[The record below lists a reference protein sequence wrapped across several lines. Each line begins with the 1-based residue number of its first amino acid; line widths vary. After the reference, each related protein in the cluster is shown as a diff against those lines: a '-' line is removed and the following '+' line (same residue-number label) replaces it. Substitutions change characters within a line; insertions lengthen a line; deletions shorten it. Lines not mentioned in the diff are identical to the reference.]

1 MLFVKNSADNFEEAL
16 CRVDF
21 PNYINFE
28 NINDTY
34 TIFIQ
39 KVMGII
45 DLVASIKSRRIK
57 QISHECFDS
66 EDAEIYLLSA
76 INYLINFKNQNF
88 TLTKKYI
95 K

>member
-1 MLFVKNSADNFEEAL
+1 
-16 CRVDF
+16 
-21 PNYINFE
+21 
-28 NINDTY
+28 
-34 TIFIQ
+34 
-39 KVMGII
+39 MGII